1 MNILDIIRDVRR
13 HLQESGRVS
22 LRVLRRQ
29 YELDGDMLEELIEE
43 LVDVQQI
50 ARREENI
57 LTSGVE
63 ANSVLDAPS

>member
-29 YELDGDMLEELIEE
+29 YELDDDMLEIGRAH
-43 LVDVQQI
+43 V
-50 ARREENI
+50 
-57 LTSGVE
+57 
-63 ANSVLDAPS
+63 